1 MITTL
6 LFILLNMSQA
16 LQVHVDENKEYIVEA
31 ETVFFLGHSTALWD
45 PALKTKAANEN
56 LVGLRKKNQIYT
68 VATVYPYFLD
78 TPTEAS
84 SHYFVDG
91 DVDLVVS
98 SVAGQHSGQ
107 FPNLKNIFVVG
118 GNIAKCLCEGVR
130 DIVRGVTEQAA
141 FKEVNIYL
149 IRDGIYD
156 IYPPFSPM
164 KLEKAAE
171 FVTNAYLPSFNCKQN
186 WYLKKRM
193 KLTDTKISVFYDGA
207 KLTDLSAEPQE
218 KTPLQTRKKTINLR
232 FIESKDVETYLKRIL

>member
-1 MITTL
+1 MITGL
-6 LFILLNMSQA
+6 LFILLNLSQA
-16 LQVHVDENKEYIVEA
+16 LQVHVGENKEFVVDA
-31 ETVFFLGHSTALWD
+31 ETAFFLGHSTSIWD

-56 LVGLRKKNQIYT
+56 LVELRKKYQIYT
-68 VATVYPYFLD
+68 AATVYPYFLKN
-78 TPTEAS
+78 PIEAA

-91 DVDLVVS
+91 EVDLVVS

-107 FPNLKNIFVVG
+107 FPRLKNIFVVG

-156 IYPPFSPM
+156 IYQPFSPM
-164 KLEKAAE
+164 REDVAAE
-171 FVTNAYLPSFNCKQN
+171 FVTNVYMPSFNCKQN

-193 KLTDTKISVFYDGA
+193 KLTDTKVSVFYDGE
-207 KLTDLSAEPQE
+207 KLADISPEPQD
-218 KTPLQTRKKTINLR
+218 KTPLDSRTKTINLR
-232 FIESKDVETYLKRIL
+232 FIESKDVEMYLKKIL